1 MTRYM
6 PNPRDPFTPA
16 LRLASSSL
24 SCLPIYPAQP
34 LACPSHAPRPPASLR
49 QVSIQFQIVKDD
61 NSIWKAY
68 YRLTNPRSQI
78 EAYVYDV
85 VRSTVPKIDLDDVF
99 VTKEEISAEIST
111 ALKQVIGYS
120 ALQPLSPLRFQARLP
135 APCCRSPL
143 PPLLIHCVLARPVAI
158 PLPLPSPSPCPLS
171 TWPTSATRFSRR
183 RSLTSSPMAR

>member
-120 ALQPLSPLRFQARLP
+120 ALQPLSPPSASRLGSLLLVVDP
-135 APCCRSPL
+135 LSPL
-143 PPLLIHCVLARPVAI
+143 SSYTACLPV
-158 PLPLPSPSPCPLS
+158 PLPFPCPCPLH
-171 TWPTSATRFSRR
+171 PPVLSAHGRLRLRDSRD
-183 RSLTSSPMAR
+183 ADH